1 MQGTVYN
8 FNYGW
13 HFRLA
18 DAFPLRGALEATRD
32 AEGRFFY
39 ETDYQEAG
47 CPEAEGQ
54 RTGCQEDCWETASRW
69 TDSQEEGQGI
79 GCQEE
84 CRKADCRQGWKEVGL
99 PHTFND
105 EDLFL
110 DRIQDA
116 GSGQKRTFSCY
127 RKWFDVPEGT
137 EDGKFF
143 LEFEGVRQT
152 CYLYVNGRLAGYCE
166 AGVAPFGFDLTPY
179 MNRGGRNLIAVATDN
194 TASRN
199 LDYFAAETPNHPDAV
214 PGEFVAS
221 LTEKEPL
228 PGTRRGVPYFW
239 NCNDFNPSVG
249 GLSRN
254 VRLHV
259 KPGLYLTL
267 PLYSNLRTRGVYL
280 YGSDF
285 EIPEGR
291 AVVHGEAQVKNET
304 GQDCRAALEILILEE
319 GRTVGRILTEETTV
333 RAASEEDCRPV
344 LTVVPE
350 DAYVKKGEE
359 FEPVP
364 EEEARPT
371 CTESPGTVLLQGE
384 AKIEGLRFWHPDA
397 PHLYQVQ
404 VRLLCDGQVIDQTEI
419 VTGFRKVEY
428 IGGKGLFVNDSQV
441 WLTGYAQRA
450 ANEWAAMGTVPDWLK
465 DADAGWIRES
475 NANHVRFMHVA
486 GSPADIRSFDR
497 YGVVCTQ
504 PAGDKERES
513 FGRQWNQRMEL
524 MRDVILYFRNSPS
537 VFFWEAGNNSVGKEH
552 MRQMRL
558 LKQEL
563 DPKGGRF
570 MGCRTINTEE
580 VVEEAEYVGTML
592 NRHAAP
598 FIASRVPITETE
610 YLREESPRRVWDDF
624 TPPDY
629 DYDNL
634 WLGKMGRKA
643 PGGDCYDL
651 TAEEFALCAAK
662 GYEEFFHDRIGGAS
676 GRNLYCATAALC
688 WTDSAQ
694 HGRQAYSENARM
706 SGRVDPVR
714 VKKQSFRMFQV
725 MQSPVPRIC
734 ILGHWNY
741 PPEGEGAYRYA
752 LKELRDGA
760 WRKTGEYGYRDP
772 KDKTVYVAG
781 SYGIAR
787 VELFVNGEAAGV
799 CEKPI
804 HTFVFAFPH
813 IDITRSGV
821 IEARAYDYGGAMVA
835 RHRLETAGEPCRI
848 RLSLHTGD
856 EGFWADGVDIAY
868 LDVEVT
874 DAEGRICPLCDKK
887 ISFSVSG
894 EAVFLGGYNSGRFR
908 GFGRDD
914 SVIHQSHVYAECGI
928 NRVFLRSTGTA
939 GAVRVRADM
948 EGVPETEVEFVS
960 LPKDT
965 GGLSGLVPQ
974 RLAPKG
980 FGTGNLTSRQPA
992 AQCADPRQSAFRGSA
1007 LRHPDSECSAS
1018 EYTAPCPEDEN
1029 AGHCAYPFG
1038 AIPEADAAKF
1048 VPADKLYCKVLVN
1061 GQEPN
1066 TYGILSV
1073 VDHESV
1079 YSPVLYIL
1087 EAMHRSRPEAF
1098 DYSFE
1103 DGFLRLR
1110 SGGRQVTAEVGRT
1123 HLLVDGEE
1131 NLMNGQPYLNGDGAL
1146 IVEINAVI
1154 TYIAGVRAFYDPK
1167 ANVFRIEW

>member
-1 MQGTVYN
+1 MIGAVYN

-13 HFRLA
+13 RFRLA
-18 DAFPLRGALEATRD
+18 DAFPLGSALEALRD
-32 AEGRFFY
+32 SQGRFFY
-39 ETDYQEAG
+39 ETDYG
-47 CPEAEGQ
+47 
-54 RTGCQEDCWETASRW
+54 
-69 TDSQEEGQGI
+69 EEGW
-79 GCQEE
+79 E
-84 CRKADCRQGWKEVGL
+84 EVGL

-105 EDLFL
+105 GDLFL

-127 RKWFDVPEGT
+127 RKWFSVPEG
-137 EDGKFF
+137 EEEGKIF

-152 CYLYVNGRLAGYCE
+152 CYLYVNGNLAGYCE

-179 MNRGGRNLIAVATDN
+179 MNRGGRNLVAVATDN

-199 LDYFAAETPNHPDAV
+199 MDYFAAETPNHPDAV
-214 PGEFVAS
+214 PGAFVGS
-221 LTEKEPL
+221 LTEKETL
-228 PGTRRGVPYFW
+228 PGTKRGVPYFW

-259 KPGLYLTL
+259 KPRLYLTL
-267 PLYSNLRTRGVYL
+267 PLYSNLRTKGAYL
-280 YGSDF
+280 YGTDF
-285 EIPEGR
+285 RISEGS
-291 AVVHGEAQVKNET
+291 AVIHGEAQIKNET
-304 GQDCRAALEILILEE
+304 GQDCRAALEILILDK
-319 GRTVGRILTEETTV
+319 GRQAGRIVSEETTV
-333 RAASEEDCRPV
+333 KAASWEDCRPR

-350 DAYVKKGEE
+350 DAYVKKGDE
-359 FEPVP
+359 FEPGP
-364 EEEARPT
+364 ESAIT
-371 CTESPGTVLLQGE
+371 HTESPGTVLLRGE
-384 AKIEGLRFWHPDA
+384 ARVEGLRFWHPDA

-404 VRLLCDGQVIDQTEI
+404 VRLLQDGEMVDQTEI

-428 IGGKGLFVNDSQV
+428 IGGQGLFVNDSQV

-450 ANEWAAMGTVPDWLK
+450 ANEWAAVGTVPDWLR

-475 NANHVRFMHVA
+475 NANHIRFMHVA
-486 GSPADIRSFDR
+486 GCPADVRAFDR

-524 MRDVILYFRNSPS
+524 MRDVIIYFRNSPS
-537 VFFWEAGNNSVGKEH
+537 VFFWEAGNNSVGREH

-558 LKQEL
+558 LKEEL

-580 VVEEAEYVGTML
+580 VVNEAEYVGTML

-598 FIASRVPITETE
+598 FIASRMPVTETE

-651 TAEEFALCAAK
+651 TAEDFALCAAK
-662 GYEEFFHDRIGGAS
+662 GYEEFFHDRVGGAS
-676 GRNLYCATAALC
+676 GRNLYCAAAALC

-714 VKKQSFRMFQV
+714 IKKQNFHVFQV

-741 PPEGEGAYRYA
+741 PKEGQGTYRYG
-752 LKELRDGA
+752 LKEFRDGA

-772 KDKTVYVAG
+772 RDKTVYVLG

-787 VELFVNGEAAGV
+787 VELFVNGESVGA
-799 CEKPI
+799 CREPW

-813 IDITRSGV
+813 IDVTRSGV
-821 IEARAYDYGGAMVA
+821 IEARAFDYNEALVA
-835 RHRLETAGEPCRI
+835 HHRLETAGEPCKI
-848 RLSLHTGD
+848 RLTLHTGD

-874 DAEGRICPLCDKK
+874 DREGRICPLCDKK

-908 GFGRDD
+908 GFGHDD
-914 SVIHQSHVYAECGI
+914 SVIHKPFVYGECGT
-928 NRVFLRSTGTA
+928 NRVFLRSTRNAGTIVVKA
-939 GAVRVRADM
+939 RM
-948 EGVPETEVEFVS
+948 ENAPEEKVEFIS
-960 LPKDT
+960 LRKDAEA
-965 GGLSGLVPQ
+965 LSKLTPQ
-974 RLAPKG
+974 RLAPQLA
-980 FGTGNLTSRQPA
+980 GNLPPA
-992 AQCADPRQSAFRGSA
+992 YAFGS
-1007 LRHPDSECSAS
+1007 
-1018 EYTAPCPEDEN
+1018 
-1029 AGHCAYPFG
+1029 
-1038 AIPEADAAKF
+1038 IPESDAAKF

-1066 TYGILSV
+1066 TYGVLSV
-1073 VDHESV
+1073 VDHDSV
-1079 YSPVLYIL
+1079 YSPILYIL
-1087 EAMHRSRPEAF
+1087 ENMHKGRPETF
-1098 DYSFE
+1098 DYDF
-1103 DGFLRLR
+1103 DNGVLRLR
-1110 SGGRQVTAEVGRT
+1110 SGGREVSAEVGRT

-1131 NLMNGQPYLNGDGAL
+1131 NLLNGQPYLNEDGVL
-1146 IVEINAVI
+1146 MVEINAVI
-1154 TYIAGVRAFYDPK
+1154 TYIGGVRAFYDPK

>member
-1 MQGTVYN
+1 MISAVYN

-13 HFRLA
+13 RFRLA
-18 DAFPLRGALEATRD
+18 DVFPLGSALEATKD
-32 AEGRFFY
+32 CKGRFFY
-39 ETDYQEAG
+39 ETEY
-47 CPEAEGQ
+47 
-54 RTGCQEDCWETASRW
+54 
-69 TDSQEEGQGI
+69 QEEGW
-79 GCQEE
+79 E
-84 CRKADCRQGWKEVGL
+84 EVGL

-127 RKWFDVPEGT
+127 RKWFEEPEGT
-137 EDGKFF
+137 GEGKFF

-152 CYLYVNGRLAGYCE
+152 CYLYVNGTLAGYCE
-166 AGVAPFGFDLTPY
+166 AGVAPFGFDLTHY
-179 MNRGGRNLIAVATDN
+179 MNRGGRNLVAVATDN
-194 TASRN
+194 TSSRN

-221 LTEKEPL
+221 LTAEEMPA
-228 PGTRRGVPYFW
+228 GTKRGVPYFW

-259 KPGLYLTL
+259 KPRLYLTL
-267 PLYSNLRTRGVYL
+267 PLYSNLRTKGIYVY
-280 YGSDF
+280 GTDF
-285 EIPEGR
+285 RIAEGC

-304 GQDCRAALEILILEE
+304 GQDCRAALEVLILEG
-319 GRTVGRILTEETTV
+319 GRQVGHILSEEETV
-333 RAASEEDCRPV
+333 RAASPKDLRPR

-350 DAYVKKGEE
+350 DAYVKKGDG

-364 EEEARPT
+364 EEEASAT
-371 CTESPGTVLLQGE
+371 CTESPGTVVLRGE
-384 AKIEGLRFWHPDA
+384 ARVEGLRFWHPEA

-404 VRLLCDGQVIDQTEI
+404 IRLLQDGEVVDQTEI
-419 VTGFRKVEY
+419 TTGFRKVEY
-428 IGGKGLFVNDSQV
+428 VGGKGLFVNDSQV

-450 ANEWAAMGTVPDWLK
+450 ANEWAAMGTVPDWLR

-475 NANHVRFMHVA
+475 NANHIRFMHVA
-486 GSPADIRSFDR
+486 GSPADIRAFDR

-524 MRDVILYFRNSPS
+524 MRDVIIYFRNSPS
-537 VFFWEAGNNSVGKEH
+537 VFFWEAGNNSIGKEH

-563 DPKGGRF
+563 DPQGGRF
-570 MGCRTINTEE
+570 MGCRTINTED
-580 VVEEAEYVGTML
+580 VVMEAEYVGTML
-592 NRHAAP
+592 NRHGAP
-598 FIASRVPITETE
+598 FIASQMPVTETE

-624 TPPDY
+624 SPPNY

-676 GRNLYCATAALC
+676 GKNVYCAAAALC

-714 VKKQSFRMFQV
+714 VKKQNFHVFQV

-741 PPEGEGAYRYA
+741 PEEGQNAYRYA
-752 LKELRDGA
+752 LKEFREGA
-760 WRKTGEYGYRDP
+760 WRKTGEYGYRNP
-772 KDKTVYVAG
+772 KDKTVYVVG

-787 VELFVNGEAAGV
+787 VELSINGKSAGV
-799 CEKPI
+799 CRKPE

-813 IDITRSGV
+813 IDVTRSGV
-821 IEARAYDYGGAMVA
+821 IEARAFDYEGALVA
-835 RHRLETAGEPCRI
+835 QDRLETAGEPERV
-848 RLSLHTGD
+848 RLTLHTGD

-874 DAEGRICPLCDKK
+874 DKEGRVCPLWDKK

-914 SVIHQSHVYAECGI
+914 SVIHQSFVYGECGV
-928 NRVFLRSTGTA
+928 NRVFLRSTRAA
-939 GAVRVRADM
+939 GAIVVKART
-948 EGVPETEVEFVS
+948 EGVPEERIEFAS
-960 LPKDT
+960 LPGDT
-965 GGLSGLVPQ
+965 RALSSMVPQ
-974 RLAPKG
+974 RLG
-980 FGTGNLTSRQPA
+980 GRFGKDVS
-992 AQCADPRQSAFRGSA
+992 
-1007 LRHPDSECSAS
+1007 
-1018 EYTAPCPEDEN
+1018 YV
-1029 AGHCAYPFG
+1029 YPFKS
-1038 AIPEADAAKF
+1038 IPESDAAKF

-1066 TYGILSV
+1066 TFGVLSV
-1073 VDHESV
+1073 VDHDSV
-1079 YSPVLYIL
+1079 YSPILYIL
-1087 EAMHRSRPEAF
+1087 ESMHKSRPELF

-1103 DGFLRLR
+1103 NNIL
-1110 SGGRQVTAEVGRT
+1110 SICAGGRKVTAEVGRT
-1123 HLLVDGEE
+1123 FLLVDGEE
-1131 NLMNGQPYLNGDGAL
+1131 NLMSGQPYVNEDGVF
-1146 IVEINAVI
+1146 IIEINAVI
-1154 TYIAGVRAFYDPK
+1154 TYIPGVRAYYDPK